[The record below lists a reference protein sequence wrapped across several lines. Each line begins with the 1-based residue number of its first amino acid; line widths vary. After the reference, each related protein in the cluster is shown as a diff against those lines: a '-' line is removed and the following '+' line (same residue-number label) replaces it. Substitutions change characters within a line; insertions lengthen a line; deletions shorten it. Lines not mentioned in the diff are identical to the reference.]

1 LPDELAKELRE
12 RFRDD
17 IGKTADLI
25 GRDLSLWLE
34 R

>member
-1 LPDELAKELRE
+1 LPTELANELRE

-25 GRDLSLWLE
+25 GRDLNVWLE